1 MGELD
6 TYPPFLTVPQVMEL
20 TQLGRSQVY
29 KLMEVWDATDG
40 AEGIPFVRFGRCKR
54 IPKAALLAL
63 GSDLH
68 AVA

>member
-1 MGELD
+1 MAAIARVEA
-6 TYPPFLTVPQVMEL
+6 EI
-20 TQLGRSQVY
+20 
-29 KLMEVWDATDG
+29 WDDEHLINVIVRVVDTDG

-63 GSDLH
+63 GSDFH

>member
-1 MGELD
+1 MGDLD
-6 TYPPFLTVPQVMEL
+6 TYPPFLTVAQVMEL

-29 KLMEVWDATDG
+29 KLMALWDITNG
-40 AEGIPFVRFGRCKR
+40 KEGIPFVRFGRCKR

-63 GSDLH
+63 GSILD